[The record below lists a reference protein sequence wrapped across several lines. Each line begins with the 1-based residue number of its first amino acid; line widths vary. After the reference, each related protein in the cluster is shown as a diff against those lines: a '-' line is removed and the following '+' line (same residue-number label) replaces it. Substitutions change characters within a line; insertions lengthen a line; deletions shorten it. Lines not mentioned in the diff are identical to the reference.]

1 MQCDGNRRLDST
13 GRERKNHQV
22 SEAAEFIDFTLQR
35 EATEERALAEKDS
48 GDGLRYYGAS
58 VGAVRGTVRDA
69 GRKFRPLSH
78 DQVTDLSSELWAR
91 PVFEL
96 RLAAVV
102 LLQSNQR
109 LLRNS
114 DLTRI
119 EGFLRDAR
127 TAALVDPLAVDVVG
141 PLIDGLTD
149 QSRVRAESILD
160 RWAREPDPWLRR
172 AAILAPLRTV
182 RAAGVEAER
191 AVRRTRAAAASDDS
205 DLVQQAVAVLC
216 AEWAKHNPER
226 VPARWPLNSVGR

>member
-1 MQCDGNRRLDST
+1 M
-13 GRERKNHQV
+13 
-22 SEAAEFIDFTLQR
+22 SEAAEFIDSTLQR
-35 EATEERALAEKDS
+35 EATEERARAVQDP

-78 DQVTDLSSELWAR
+78 DQVTALSSELWTR

-102 LLQSNQR
+102 LLQSNLR

-141 PLIDGLTD
+141 PLISGLAD
-149 QSRVRAESILD
+149 QSRARAEAILD

-172 AAILAPLRTV
+172 AAILAPLRAM
-182 RAAGVEAER
+182 RAASIDAEEV
-191 AVRRTRAAAASDDS
+191 VRRARAAVAGGDS
-205 DLVQQAVAVLC
+205 DIVREGVARLC
-216 AEWAKHNPER
+216 TEVKKIVPGR
-226 VPARWPLNSVGR
+226 VASLHLPCCTAT